1 MAPRSRDLEEDDQL
15 HTIKKV
21 SLEKSFEEVQQA
33 SFDRTD
39 SHDLYDKYIP
49 LSVEELQKQL
59 TQHEKSLSTVS
70 NLTRRRQSTERSHP
84 ALERIDSP
92 QGTRERD

>member
-1 MAPRSRDLEEDDQL
+1 MPKKGRSSRALFQIAMAPRSRDLEEDDQL

-59 TQHEKSLSTVS
+59 TQHENSLSTVS
-70 NLTRRRQSTERSHP
+70 NWLSTE
-84 ALERIDSP
+84 AID
-92 QGTRERD
+92 